1 MQDNHGKITHLESSL
16 DMGFA
21 SLESLGIDMSS
32 ERIESKVPEFGMAV
46 GNPRAE
52 SVTSTWQSRSDGQR
66 TLMPDPHHGTRMH
79 PLGDDVGF
87 A

>member
-32 ERIESKVPEFGMAV
+32 ERIESEVPEFDMAV
-46 GNPRAE
+46 ENAR
-52 SVTSTWQSRSDGQR
+52 
-66 TLMPDPHHGTRMH
+66 
-79 PLGDDVGF
+79 
-87 A
+87 